1 VRDKFPEKQSV
12 KQKQL
17 RRLSCPLEIKVLGA
31 LRVLGRGSSY
41 YHKYCFNL
49 LIFLE
54 IQGACFDDIEELT
67 YVSEEVHRK
76 FYRSFVV
83 YFSTNFYKEWI
94 TAPTSTEDIQE
105 TMHEYSA
112 AGIQIKI
119 SCFAAL

>member
-1 VRDKFPEKQSV
+1 MRDKFPEKQSV

-17 RRLSCPLEIKVLGA
+17 RTFIT
-31 LRVLGRGSSY
+31 
-41 YHKYCFNL
+41 CFNL